1 MIIIN
6 RKNNNKKII
15 KEKTICIIYCLVI
28 FISMYPSKKD
38 YSNLAILNS
47 IIPGINKIYDS
58 NNKNYKNK
66 KENYTFKSFEIIK
79 KYMNN

>member
-1 MIIIN
+1 
-6 RKNNNKKII
+6 
-15 KEKTICIIYCLVI
+15 
-28 FISMYPSKKD
+28 MYPSKKD
-38 YSNLAILNS
+38 YSNLVNLNS

-66 KENYTFKSFEIIK
+66 KENYTFKSFEILK

>member
-1 MIIIN
+1 
-6 RKNNNKKII
+6 
-15 KEKTICIIYCLVI
+15 
-28 FISMYPSKKD
+28 MYPSKKD
-38 YSNLAILNS
+38 YSNLANLNS

-66 KENYTFKSFEIIK
+66 KENYTFKSFEILK

>member
-1 MIIIN
+1 
-6 RKNNNKKII
+6 
-15 KEKTICIIYCLVI
+15 
-28 FISMYPSKKD
+28 MYPSKKD
-38 YSNLAILNS
+38 YSNLANLNS

-58 NNKNYKNK
+58 NNKNYNNK